1 MKRYLFLIILSSLLT
16 ACVED
21 TSTLK
26 VQVIN
31 LESRLNVLENRV
43 AKLERD
49 TQNLESKLTK
59 ELVEKVVERQSI
71 VLSDIEELKKEQ
83 LRMQTH
89 LEDLSYRLEGKEK
102 EEKEKREDLLT
113 RVEALEL
120 RLKKIE
126 ALVQPSNLTSNETS
140 NETFIQDA
148 TFNQNAT
155 SNQTVGERQVAQVAP
170 LIKQQVEPKKENKEN
185 LPLPNKPALK
195 TQERAKQQ
203 QEIPK
208 NLKEEDLFHQA
219 YQYFQRGEHTL
230 ARSYWEEYLR
240 RYPKGRWIGQSYYW
254 IGETYFKEKN
264 YEEAIIHY
272 QKLIDLP
279 DPNPFKP
286 KAMLKQAEA
295 FLQLKD
301 KKAAEIVLKKLV
313 KTFPGTQEAKEGEKI
328 LKGLK

>member
-1 MKRYLFLIILSSLLT
+1 MKRYLILILLSSLLS

-26 VQVIN
+26 VSLIN

-43 AKLERD
+43 AKLEND
-49 TQNLESKLTK
+49 TQALESRITK
-59 ELVEKVVERQSI
+59 AIVERQSFI
-71 VLSDIEELKKEQ
+71 VSDLEEVKKEQ
-83 LRMQTH
+83 LRLQER
-89 LEDLSYRLEGKEK
+89 LEDLSYKLEGKER
-102 EEKEKREDLLT
+102 EEKGRKEDLLT

-120 RLKKIE
+120 RLKRIE
-126 ALVQPSNLTSNETS
+126 NLVQPSNETA
-140 NETFIQDA
+140 IQNA
-148 TFNQNAT
+148 TTQNAT
-155 SNQTVGERQVAQVAP
+155 STQTVVQQPEVQKEKQTNAP
-170 LIKQQVEPKKENKEN
+170 QKEKQTNGLHAEKSTPKPPEK
-185 LPLPNKPALK
+185 
-195 TQERAKQQ
+195 AKQQ
-203 QEIPK
+203 EVPK
-208 NLKEEDLFHQA
+208 NLKEEDLFQQA
-219 YQYFQRGEHTL
+219 YLLFQKGDYRL
-230 ARSYWEEYLR
+230 ARSYWEEYLK
-240 RYPKGRWIGQSYYW
+240 RYPKGRWVGQTYYW

-264 YEEAIIHY
+264 YEEAIIYY

-279 DPNPFKP
+279 EPNPFKP